1 MAKKEIDDRFKKFGT
16 VSFTGI
22 SKTNDFMNFLNEGK
36 VKATKCKDCGRT
48 FFPPRADCYQC
59 LTSNMEWVEVTGT
72 GKLLSYSKLEY
83 GPVGFEGDLPYTIAL
98 LDYGEYKVFGRLSK
112 DLTDDDIEVGMELKT
127 VTNPLPNGQINYIFN
142 KA

>member
-1 MAKKEIDDRFKKFGT
+1 MQGLRAHI
-16 VSFTGI
+16 
-22 SKTNDFMNFLNEGK
+22 LPPQ
-36 VKATKCKDCGRT
+36 GR
-48 FFPPRADCYQC
+48 
-59 LTSNMEWVEVTGT
+59 
-72 GKLLSYSKLEY
+72 LLS
-83 GPVGFEGDLPYTIAL
+83 VGFEGDLPYTIAL